1 METRS
6 TIDKLRPDEPL
17 PSLDISNLAL
27 SPKEVAQAFHLPF
40 SAACD
45 HSRLRNH
52 LFRGGEPYPTV
63 DVTDLVTGV
72 DWAKQGSTPVDEV
85 GGGRAGRLE
94 VWGLTGWYLSAFLR
108 ALGFERQWEH

>member
-1 METRS
+1 MT
-6 TIDKLRPDEPL
+6 
-17 PSLDISNLAL
+17 L
-27 SPKEVAQAFHLPF
+27 SPREVAQAFHLPLG
-40 SAACD
+40 AACD
-45 HSRLRNH
+45 TARLRNH

-94 VWGLTGWYLSAFLR
+94 VWGLTGWYLASFLR
-108 ALGFERQWEH
+108 ALGIERQWEQ